1 MSFRLAAGGGAH
13 AAGERLRGAAR
24 GPPPPNPAA
33 ARAIAPR
40 EGLDIS
46 SPVSSLRV
54 GFTRFFFFFFMAR
67 A

>member
-1 MSFRLAAGGGAH
+1 MCDPFWHFPPVRPVMSFRLAAGGGAH

-46 SPVSSLRV
+46 SPGSSL
-54 GFTRFFFFFFMAR
+54 T
-67 A
+67 

>member
-46 SPVSSLRV
+46 SPASSLTQ
-54 GFTRFFFFFFMAR
+54 GP
-67 A
+67 